1 MNKILIRLGVL
12 ATALVGLSSC
22 DQELEPFDSK
32 STEAALSTPSDVQI
46 ATYGTYSGLVH
57 NDYTRNQ
64 HFLLEY
70 PGDNVSLS
78 GTTSDALYNVY
89 NYTQFPTMYVTDNF
103 WRQGYKTIFS
113 ANQVI
118 ANIEDGE
125 STQLDQLKGENLFLR
140 ALVHFDLV
148 RVFGR
153 PYPQGNG
160 ENPGVVIKDGT
171 EEEGMPS
178 RSSVAEVYEFIIN
191 DLEKAANLMTVEKSA
206 SYATQEAAYALLSRV
221 HLYKEDNEKA
231 IEYATMV
238 INSGRYQLLPTEQY
252 KDYFTVAPNSNAET
266 IFAFHHTLADNR
278 DKGAIGSMYYND
290 PETGSSGWGEM
301 FASMEY
307 VKLLNQNP
315 ADARHSF
322 VELQM
327 VNGDTLMRNSVPRI
341 YVKKYNWQ
349 DGVVNLSSPVYLRLA
364 EMYLNRAEANA
375 KLGNLE
381 VAIEDINI
389 LRRRAGLS
397 GDALYSLGDLHGH
410 ETVLDVVLEE
420 RRLELAFEGH
430 RAQDLYRNMRPLVRK
445 YRGFHGEDLFN
456 QVIPATSPRAIQ
468 YIPERE
474 IVVNPNLEQNP

>member
-1 MNKILIRLGVL
+1 MKKLIRIGVL
-12 ATALVGLSSC
+12 ATALVGLWSC
-22 DQELEPFDSK
+22 DQDLEPFDSK
-32 STEAALSTPSDVQI
+32 STEAALATPSDIQI
-46 ATYGTYSGLVH
+46 ATYGTYAGLVH
-57 NDYTRNQ
+57 TDYTRMQ

-89 NYTQFPTMYVTDNF
+89 NYTHFPTMYVTNNF
-103 WRQGYKTIFS
+103 WRQAYKTIFS

-118 ANIEDGE
+118 TRVEEGE

-153 PYPQGNG
+153 PFPQENG
-160 ENPGVVIKDGT
+160 ENPGIVIMDGT
-171 EEEGMPS
+171 EGEDLPS

-206 SYATQEAAYALLSRV
+206 SFSTREAAFALLSRI

-231 IEYATMV
+231 LEYATMV

-252 KDYFTVAPNSNAET
+252 KSYFTVAPNNNAET

-278 DKGAIGSMYYND
+278 DKGAIGSMYYNN

-301 FASMEY
+301 YASMEY
-307 VKLLNQNP
+307 LKLLNQNQE
-315 ADARHSF
+315 DARHSF
-322 VELQM
+322 VELQI
-327 VNGDTLMRNSVPRI
+327 VNGDTLKRNSVPRV
-341 YVKKYNWQ
+341 YVNKFNWQ
-349 DGVVNLSSPVYLRLA
+349 EGVVNLSSPVYLRLA

-381 VAIEDINI
+381 AAIEDVNT

-397 GDALYSLGDLHGH
+397 GNALYSVNDLNSH
-410 ETVLDVVLEE
+410 ESVLDAVLEE

-430 RAQDLYRNMRPLVRK
+430 RSQDLYRNMRPLVRK

-456 QVIPATSPRAIQ
+456 QVIPPTSPRVIQ

-474 IVVNPNLEQNP
+474 IVVNPNLTQNP